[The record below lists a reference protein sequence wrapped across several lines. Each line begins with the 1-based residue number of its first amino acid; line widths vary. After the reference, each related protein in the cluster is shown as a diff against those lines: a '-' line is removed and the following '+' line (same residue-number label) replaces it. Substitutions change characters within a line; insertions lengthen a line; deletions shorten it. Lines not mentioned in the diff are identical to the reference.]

1 MKENVSGN
9 DEKIRVIIGMA
20 IIAAGIYFHSWGGIL
35 AVVPLTTAAFN
46 YCPAY
51 AV

>member
-9 DEKIRVIIGMA
+9 DKAIRIIIGMA
-20 IIAAGIYFHSWGGIL
+20 IIAAGIYFRSWWGIL
-35 AVVPLTTAAFN
+35 AIVPLTTAAFN

-51 AV
+51 SV